1 MRKQVT
7 YVAVMA
13 LMLSSCVTGQPGG
26 LLATHSANP
35 NDVCGQAHADLFNSR
50 GYFERSIAEGALAGA
65 AAGALLGLAIGAA
78 SGKNMGQ
85 SAAIGAGAGL
95 LVGGMGGYLNAR
107 QQQAKDNQE
116 LAGIV
121 DGDIDRE
128 AAEVTRA
135 TVNFQRVS
143 DCRKS
148 ASERIKADY
157 RAGIITREKAKAKL
171 DEQKALFQQ
180 ELAEAEAIGAKIA
193 DRRKELNLAADKV
206 LGEDPNARTTFES
219 NQLAQAQW
227 EAQRAEE
234 ARVAEQARIAEASTA
249 KAKAKSKPKATVAKA
264 APPPPP
270 PPTVEPPATS
280 KNAYNVAVKNDNLN
294 KRSGDYATAVEDGKK
309 LVASGGFDLAG

>member
-7 YVAVMA
+7 YAAAMA

-65 AAGALLGLAIGAA
+65 AAGALAGLLVGAA

-85 SAAIGAGAGL
+85 SAAIGAGVGL
-95 LVGGMGGYLNAR
+95 LAGGLGGYLNAR
-107 QQQAKDNQE
+107 QQQAKDSQE
-116 LAGIV
+116 LAGLV
-121 DGDIDRE
+121 DGDMDRE
-128 AAEVTRA
+128 AAEVSRA
-135 TVNFQRVS
+135 TVNFQKVS
-143 DCRKS
+143 DCRKI
-148 ASERIKADY
+148 AAERIKGDY
-157 RAGIITREKAKAKL
+157 KAGLLTREQATAKL
-171 DEQKALFQQ
+171 GEQKALFQS
-180 ELAEAEAIGAKIA
+180 ELAEAEAIGAKIT

-206 LGEDPNARTTFES
+206 LGEDPNAKATFES
-219 NQLAQAQW
+219 NKAQMAAYD
-227 EAQRAEE
+227 AQRAEE
-234 ARVAEQARIAEASTA
+234 DRIAAAAAA
-249 KAKAKSKPKATVAKA
+249 KAAASKTKAKPKPVVAK

-270 PPTVEPPATS
+270 PAAEPPATS

>member
-1 MRKQVT
+1 
-7 YVAVMA
+7 MA

-148 ASERIKADY
+148 AAERIKADY

-234 ARVAEQARIAEASTA
+234 ARVAEQARIAEAATA

>member
-1 MRKQVT
+1 
-7 YVAVMA
+7 MA

-65 AAGALLGLAIGAA
+65 AAGALAGLLVGAA
-78 SGKNMGQ
+78 SGKNVGQ
-85 SAAIGAGAGL
+85 SAAIGAGVGL
-95 LVGGMGGYLNAR
+95 LAGGLGGYLNAR
-107 QQQAKDNQE
+107 QQQAKDSQE
-116 LAGIV
+116 LAGMV
-121 DGDIDRE
+121 DGDMDRE

-135 TVNFQRVS
+135 TVNFQKVS
-143 DCRKS
+143 DCRRT
-148 ASERIKADY
+148 AADRIKGDY
-157 RAGIITREKAKAKL
+157 KAGLLTREQATAKL
-171 DEQKALFQQ
+171 AEQKALFQS
-180 ELAEAEAIGAKIA
+180 ELAEAEAIGAKIT

-206 LGEDPNARTTFES
+206 LGEDPNAKATFEA
-219 NQLAQAQW
+219 NKAQMAAYD
-227 EAQRAEE
+227 AQRAEE
-234 ARVAEQARIAEASTA
+234 ERIAAAAAAKAAAS
-249 KAKAKSKPKATVAKA
+249 KAKAQPKPVVAK

-270 PPTVEPPATS
+270 PAAEPPATS

>member
-148 ASERIKADY
+148 AAERIKADY

-234 ARVAEQARIAEASTA
+234 ARVAEQARIAEAATA

-264 APPPPP
+264 APPPP